1 MTDGAAALL
10 CSLDEIAL
18 SRSRWVEFCSNL
30 LCIQMD
36 TPTEPP
42 VAAPR
47 LRLFMYSMLSGM
59 PVSHVS
65 SPSPCLQL
73 PQLSCRGSAVAA
85 AAAAANARLSLRWRC
100 QMTNYLIRGA
110 LPSLIPLI
118 ADSQGWSQGQVA
130 ILFSAFPTG
139 YVLTQI
145 PAGEA

>member
-1 MTDGAAALL
+1 VYPDGHANGATRGSAQAATLHV
-10 CSLDEIAL
+10 LDVERHAGESCFQSIAL
-18 SRSRWVEFCSNL
+18 
-30 LCIQMD
+30 
-36 TPTEPP
+36 
-42 VAAPR
+42 
-47 LRLFMYSMLSGM
+47 
-59 PVSHVS
+59 
-65 SPSPCLQL
+65 PSL

-118 ADSQGWSQGQVA
+118 AESQGWSQGQVA